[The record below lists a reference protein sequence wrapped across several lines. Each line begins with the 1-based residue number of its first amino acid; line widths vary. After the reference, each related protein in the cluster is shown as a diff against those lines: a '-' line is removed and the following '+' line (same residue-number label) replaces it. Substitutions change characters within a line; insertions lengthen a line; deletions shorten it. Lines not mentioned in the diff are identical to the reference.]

1 MTGVTRP
8 QQRRKVLVTTP
19 ADVFGEIDTGLKANP
34 SRTANMNAVYQFD
47 LSGDDGGQYH
57 IVIKDGAAEAG
68 AGAPD
73 SPNITISMAG
83 SDFVALREGKLDPT
97 MAFMSGK
104 IKIKGDMGLAMKL
117 QTVLSA

>member
-1 MTGVTRP
+1 M
-8 QQRRKVLVTTP
+8 TTP
-19 ADVFGEIDTGLKANP
+19 ADVFTEIDSGLKANP

-47 LSGDDGGQYH
+47 LAGDDGGQYH
-57 IVIKDGAAEAG
+57 IVIKDGNADAG
-68 AGAPD
+68 AGAPE
-73 SPNITISMAG
+73 SPNITISMAA

-117 QTVLSA
+117 QTVLTA